1 MTNGAFRGH
10 QLLAASS
17 SLKRLGPF
25 PRNGPVNA
33 TIPRAIG
40 YSAAVLIAAVWFA
53 ASHAQSLDVITAED
67 MLKVTTAQILDLSE
81 DGRLVAIGARR
92 TFDNA
97 ETNHRRY
104 GDPTYFAPSMVE
116 LMVVNTQSG
125 AVDRVGKGL
134 MNVRQA
140 AFTRDGARLGLLTAA
155 ETPAGLPLTSLWIYD
170 VARRTLVEVPR
181 KPDAAVAANS
191 ELSWTPDGTRLV
203 AAVRSPADDTA
214 AQSAFKTLVGGP
226 VVVQASTP
234 MLDWDAMSRLNR
246 RRAVA
251 EIDPATGAATPFM
264 ATAAMSNY
272 RMTRDGTNVVWLEDT
287 TEKTNYDVIFG
298 TDNTIRTQVR
308 GAASPVTV
316 LDATTLKTATPRWS
330 DDGRLF
336 AFADRGEIFV
346 QNLTGGKPR
355 SITPKPKLEPD
366 AKPDSDAESFSVAS
380 FSRDGSKLLLT
391 SRTGWYVANVADGAR
406 EKVLTIDDKNEDQNP
421 RLTALDWNPAG
432 DAILVQYG
440 EPDRWERGISR
451 LDLTTKTL
459 TTLVRD
465 ANVYQGIRQSR
476 DGSTVVFSKSDGTRP
491 AELYAADP
499 DFTNVRKLTDL
510 NPWIA
515 KKALPASEL
524 VSYRD
529 ADGKVLY
536 GVLRYPIGY
545 QKGRR
550 YPTVF
555 EIYERFFD
563 NGFDGR
569 AALLAGQGY
578 AVFHPSVN
586 LVVGRP
592 GESWAKGVTA
602 AANKLID
609 LGIADPDRLGVH
621 GTSYGGYAT
630 VLLLTETDRFKA
642 AINVSG
648 KVDMISFYT
657 DSERMGVRN
666 THAPEKSQDRIGG
679 TLWEYPER
687 YIEHSAIFRLDRVKT
702 PLLTISGDQDP
713 NVPANQSRELYY
725 ALRRLGK
732 DVEWVRYV
740 NGGHRPPNSVAES
753 IDFENRM
760 VAWYDKYLK
769 PKTATTTQR

>member
-1 MTNGAFRGH
+1 MTRYA
-10 QLLAASS
+10 
-17 SLKRLGPF
+17 
-25 PRNGPVNA
+25 
-33 TIPRAIG
+33 
-40 YSAAVLIAAVWFA
+40 AAVLIAVVTLA
-53 ASHAQSLDVITAED
+53 APSAQSLDVITAED
-67 MLKVTTAQILDLSE
+67 MLKVTTAQVLDLSE

-92 TFDNA
+92 LYDNA
-97 ETNHRRY
+97 ATDHRRY

-116 LMVVNTQSG
+116 VRVIDTRNG
-125 AVDRVGKGL
+125 AAQTVGKGL
-134 MNVRQA
+134 LNVRQA
-140 AFTRDGARLGLLTAA
+140 AFTRDGARLALLTAA
-155 ETPAGLPLTSLWIYD
+155 ETPAGLPVTSLWIYD
-170 VARRTLVEVPR
+170 VARQTLTEVPR
-181 KPDAAVAANS
+181 QSGAEVAANS
-191 ELSWTPDGTRLV
+191 ELSWSADGAKLFV
-203 AAVRSPADDTA
+203 ALRSPADDAA
-214 AQSAFKTLVGGP
+214 AQASFRTLTSGP
-226 VVVQASTP
+226 IVVQASKP
-234 MLDWDAMSRLNR
+234 FLDWDAMSRANR
-246 RRAVA
+246 RRSLA
-251 EIDPATGAATPFM
+251 EIDPATGAASVLVPP
-264 ATAAMSNY
+264 ATITNY
-272 RMTRDGTNVVWLEDT
+272 QLSRDGAFVTWLEDS

-298 TDNTIRTQVR
+298 TDNAIRMQPRR
-308 GAASPVTV
+308 GAAKTV
-316 LDATTLKTATPRWS
+316 IDAKTLKTTTPRWS
-330 DDGRLF
+330 DDRRTF
-336 AFADRGEIFV
+336 AYAERGEVFV
-346 QNLTGGKPR
+346 QRVDEEKPR
-355 SITPKPKLEPD
+355 SLTPKPKE
-366 AKPDSDAESFSVAS
+366 KREGEEAESFSVVS
-380 FSRDGSKLLLT
+380 FSRDGSKLLIT
-391 SRTGWYVANVADGAR
+391 SKQGWYVASVADGAR
-406 EKVLTIDDKNEDQNP
+406 ERVLTLDDKNEEKNP
-421 RLTALDWNPAG
+421 KLTAVDWTPAG

-440 EPDRWERGISR
+440 EPDRWERGLSR
-451 LDLTTKTL
+451 LDLRTKTM
-459 TTLVRD
+459 TTLARD
-465 ANVYQGIRQSR
+465 ASLYNGFRQSR
-476 DGSTVVFSKSDGTRP
+476 DGSTILFQKSDGTRP

-499 DFTNVRKLTDL
+499 GFTNVRRITDL

-545 QKGRR
+545 EKGRR

-555 EIYERFFD
+555 EIYETFFD
-563 NGFDGR
+563 NGFNGR

-592 GESWAKGVTA
+592 RESWAKGVTA

-609 LGIADPDRLGVH
+609 MGIADPDRLGVH

-657 DSERMGVRN
+657 DSERLGVRN

-687 YIEHSAIFRLDRVKT
+687 YIEHSAIFRLDRVNT

-725 ALRRLGK
+725 ALRRLNK
-732 DVEWVRYV
+732 EVEWVRYV

-753 IDFENRM
+753 IDFENRI

-769 PKTATTTQR
+769 PSPAAATAQR

>member
-1 MTNGAFRGH
+1 M
-10 QLLAASS
+10 
-17 SLKRLGPF
+17 KK
-25 PRNGPVNA
+25 
-33 TIPRAIG
+33 
-40 YSAAVLIAAVWFA
+40 WFA
-53 ASHAQSLDVITAED
+53 TVAVVAALSSPAAQSLDPISAED
-67 MLKVTTAQILDLSE
+67 TLKVQTAAVLDLSE
-81 DGRLVAIGARR
+81 DGRFVAVGARR
-92 TFDNA
+92 LYDNA

-104 GDPTYFAPSMVE
+104 GDPTYFAPAMVE
-116 LMVVNTQSG
+116 LRVIDTRSG
-125 AVDRVGKGL
+125 ASERVGTGL
-134 MNVRQA
+134 LNVRQA
-140 AFTRDGARLGLLTAA
+140 AFTRDGSKLAILTAA
-155 ETPAGLPLTSLWIYD
+155 ESPAGMPITSLWVYD
-170 VARRTLVEVPR
+170 LGRKTLIEVPR
-181 KPDAAVAANS
+181 QRGAEVGAAS
-191 ELSWTPDGTRLV
+191 ELSWTPDGARLFV
-203 AAVRSPADDTA
+203 ALRSPADDLTA
-214 AQSAFKTLVGGP
+214 QTAFKTLTAGP
-226 VVVQASTP
+226 IVVQSSKP
-234 MLDWDAMSRLNR
+234 FLDWDAMSRANR
-246 RRAVA
+246 RRSLA
-251 EIDPATGAATPFM
+251 EIDPATGSATVVVAPAAIT
-264 ATAAMSNY
+264 NY
-272 RMTRDGTNVVWLEDT
+272 QLARDGSFVTWLEDS

-298 TDNTIRTQVR
+298 TDNAVR
-308 GAASPVTV
+308 AQTKGAPARTV
-316 LDATTLKTATPRWS
+316 LEAKTLKTTTPRWS
-330 DDGRLF
+330 DDQRSF
-336 AFADRGEIFV
+336 AYSEKGEVFV
-346 QNLTGGKPR
+346 QRLDEGKPR
-355 SITPKPKLEPD
+355 SITPGPKRD
-366 AKPDSDAESFSVAS
+366 ATEKAETEDKDTESFSAIS
-380 FSRDGSKLLLT
+380 FSRDGTKLLV
-391 SRTGWYVANVADGAR
+391 SSKKGWYVASVADGSR
-406 EKVLTIDDKNEDQNP
+406 ERVLTLDDKNEEKNP
-421 RLTALDWNPAG
+421 RLTALDWTQSG

-440 EPDRWERGISR
+440 EPDRWDRGISR
-451 LDLTTKTL
+451 LDLKTKAL

-465 ANVYQGIRQSR
+465 SSLYQGVRVSR
-476 DGSTVVFSKSDGTRP
+476 DGGTIVFLKSDGTRP
-491 AELYAADP
+491 AELFAADP
-499 DFTNVRKLTDL
+499 GFTNVRKLTDL

-545 QKGRR
+545 EKGRR

-555 EIYERFFD
+555 EIYETFFD
-563 NGFDGR
+563 NGFNGR
-569 AALLAGQGY
+569 AAMLAGQGY

-602 AANKLID
+602 AANRLID
-609 LGIADPDRLGVH
+609 MGVADPDRLGVH

-657 DSERMGVRN
+657 DSERLGVRN

-732 DVEWVRYV
+732 EVEWVRYT

-753 IDFENRM
+753 IDFENRI

-769 PKTATTTQR
+769 PKAQTTTSAPQ

>member
-1 MTNGAFRGH
+1 MKKY
-10 QLLAASS
+10 AAA
-17 SLKRLGPF
+17 L
-25 PRNGPVNA
+25 
-33 TIPRAIG
+33 
-40 YSAAVLIAAVWFA
+40 LIAVVSIGAPR
-53 ASHAQSLDVITAED
+53 AQSLDVITAED
-67 MLKVTTAQILDLSE
+67 ILKVTTATVLDLSE
-81 DGRLVAIGARR
+81 DGRRLAITARR
-92 TFDNA
+92 LQDNA
-97 ETNHRRY
+97 VTDHRRY

-116 LMVVNTQSG
+116 VLVIDTQNG
-125 AVDRVGKGL
+125 ATERVGKSL

-140 AFTRDGARLGLLTAA
+140 AFARNGSKLALLTAA
-155 ETPAGLPLTSLWIYD
+155 ETAAGLPVTSLWIYD
-170 VARRTLVEVPR
+170 VDRKSLAEVPR
-181 KPDAAVAANS
+181 QRGAEVAANS
-191 ELSWTPDGTRLV
+191 ELSWTPDGSRLFV
-203 AAVRSPADDTA
+203 ALRSPADDAA
-214 AQSAFKTLVGGP
+214 AQASFKALTTGP
-226 VVVQASTP
+226 IVVQSSKP
-234 MLDWDAMSRLNR
+234 FLDWDAMSRANR
-246 RRAVA
+246 RRALA
-251 EIDPATGAATPFM
+251 EIDPATGAATVIVAP
-264 ATAAMSNY
+264 AT
-272 RMTRDGTNVVWLEDT
+272 MTSYQLSRDGSFVTWLEDG

-298 TDNTIRTQVR
+298 TDNAVRTQSR
-308 GAASPVTV
+308 GAQPKTV
-316 LDATTLKTATPRWS
+316 VDAKSLKTITPRWS
-330 DDGRLF
+330 DDRRVF
-336 AFADRGEIFV
+336 AYADKGEVFV
-346 QNLTGGKPR
+346 QRIDEEKPR
-355 SITPKPKLEPD
+355 SITPKPKRDPAAPAGDEE
-366 AKPDSDAESFSVAS
+366 SESFSVTS
-380 FSRDGSKLLLT
+380 FSRDGSKLLIT
-391 SRTGWYVANVADGAR
+391 SKKGWYIASVADGAR
-406 EKVLTIDDKNEDQNP
+406 ERVLTLDDKNEEKNP
-421 RLTALDWNPAG
+421 RLTALDWSPAG

-440 EPDRWERGISR
+440 EPDRWDRGISR
-451 LDLTTKTL
+451 LDLKSKSL

-465 ANVYQGIRQSR
+465 ASLYQGIRQSR
-476 DGSTVVFSKSDGTRP
+476 DGSTLVFQKSDGTRP
-491 AELYAADP
+491 AEWYAADP
-499 DFTNVRKLTDL
+499 GFANVRKLTDL
-510 NPWIA
+510 NPWMA

-529 ADGKVLY
+529 ADGKILY

-545 QKGRR
+545 EKGRK

-555 EIYERFFD
+555 EIYETFFD
-563 NGFDGR
+563 NGFNGR

-609 LGIADPDRLGVH
+609 MGIADPDRLGVH

-657 DSERMGVRN
+657 DSERLGVRN

-732 DVEWVRYV
+732 EVEWVRYV
-740 NGGHRPPNSVAES
+740 NGGHRPPNTAAES
-753 IDFENRM
+753 IDFENRI

-769 PKTATTTQR
+769 PKPATTTQQ

>member
-1 MTNGAFRGH
+1 MTKY
-10 QLLAASS
+10 AAA
-17 SLKRLGPF
+17 L
-25 PRNGPVNA
+25 
-33 TIPRAIG
+33 
-40 YSAAVLIAAVWFA
+40 LIAAA
-53 ASHAQSLDVITAED
+53 TLSAPQAQSLEPITAED
-67 MLKVTTAQILDLSE
+67 TLKVQTAQVFDLSE
-81 DGRLVAIGARR
+81 DGRLVAIGGRR
-92 TFDNA
+92 LYDNA

-104 GDPTYFAPSMVE
+104 GDPTYVTPSMVD
-116 LMVVNTQSG
+116 LQVINTRTG
-125 AVDRVGKGL
+125 TADKVAKGL
-134 MNVRQA
+134 LNVRQA
-140 AFTRDGARLGLLTAA
+140 AFTSNGSKLALLTAA
-155 ETPAGLPLTSLWIYD
+155 ESPAGLPVMSLWVYD
-170 VARRTLVEVPR
+170 VERKSLTEVPR
-181 KPDAAVAANS
+181 KSGAEVAATS
-191 ELSWTPDGTRLV
+191 GLAWTPDGAKLFVSLRN
-203 AAVRSPADDTA
+203 PADDAA
-214 AQSAFKTLVGGP
+214 AQASFKTLTAGP
-226 VVVQASTP
+226 IVVQGSKP
-234 MLDWDAMSRLNR
+234 FLDWDAMSRANR
-246 RRAVA
+246 RRSIA
-251 EIDPATGAATPFM
+251 EIDPATGAATVLVPP
-264 ATAAMSNY
+264 ASITSY
-272 RMTRDGTNVVWLEDT
+272 QLSRDGSFVTWLEDS

-298 TDNTIRTQVR
+298 TDNAIRMQPR
-308 GAASPVTV
+308 NGQAKIV
-316 LDATTLKTATPRWS
+316 LDAKTLKTTTPRWS
-330 DDGRLF
+330 DDGQTF
-336 AFADRGEIFV
+336 AYADKGEVFV
-346 QNLTGGKPR
+346 QRIDQDKPR
-355 SITPKPKLEPD
+355 SLTPK
-366 AKPDSDAESFSVAS
+366 AKAAENTEKGKNEGTEKSNSEDAESFAVVS
-380 FSRDGSKLLLT
+380 FSRDGSKLLIT
-391 SRTGWYVANVADGAR
+391 SKKGWYVASVADGTR
-406 EKVLTIDDKNEDQNP
+406 ERVLTLDDKNEDKNP
-421 RLTALDWNPAG
+421 RLSAVDWTPAG
-432 DAILVQYG
+432 DAIFVQYG
-440 EPDRWERGISR
+440 EPDRWDRGLSR
-451 LDLTTKTL
+451 LDLKTKTL
-459 TTLVRD
+459 TTLARD
-465 ANVYQGIRQSR
+465 ASLYQGFRQSR
-476 DGSTVVFSKSDGTRP
+476 DGSTIVFSKSDGTRP

-499 DFTNVRKLTDL
+499 GFSNVRKLTDL
-510 NPWIA
+510 NPWMA

-545 QKGRR
+545 EKGRR

-555 EIYERFFD
+555 EIYETFFD
-563 NGFDGR
+563 NGFNGR
-569 AALLAGQGY
+569 TALLAGHGY

-592 GESWAKGVTA
+592 RESWAKGVTA

-609 LGIADPDRLGVH
+609 MGIADPDRLGVH

-657 DSERMGVRN
+657 DSERLGVRN

-753 IDFENRM
+753 IDFENRI

-769 PKTATTTQR
+769 PKPANTTAQ